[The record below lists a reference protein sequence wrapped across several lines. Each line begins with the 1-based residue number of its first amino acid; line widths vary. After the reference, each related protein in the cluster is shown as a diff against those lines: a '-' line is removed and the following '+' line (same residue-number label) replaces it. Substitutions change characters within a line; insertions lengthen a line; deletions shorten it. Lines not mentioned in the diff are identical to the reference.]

1 MHAMMRGMIKVAVVT
16 AASQCHSAC
25 MHFVVAHVLVT
36 CAQAMPRGLLPPA
49 KAEELYTAAVSWHFN
64 AHAQDAFACVDYGF
78 GDISMHMHRMRMRVL
93 IKGVV
98 ATAPSY
104 IFIVSKCLH
113 PYTSYRIEM
122 FAIRFRLSQLV
133 LLKMTNAEL
142 IRTRITRRWTTFVQL
157 CPNMPAVVTASTH
170 IPIFLSPYLHIFPYA
185 RTQVAEALASLD
197 VKTLI
202 EDVVDAEM
210 TDPENACL
218 ACDPKAEIP
227 VPPACLHREYMCKQ
241 RW

>member
-1 MHAMMRGMIKVAVVT
+1 
-16 AASQCHSAC
+16 
-25 MHFVVAHVLVT
+25 
-36 CAQAMPRGLLPPA
+36 
-49 KAEELYTAAVSWHFN
+49 
-64 AHAQDAFACVDYGF
+64 
-78 GDISMHMHRMRMRVL
+78 
-93 IKGVV
+93 
-98 ATAPSY
+98 
-104 IFIVSKCLH
+104 
-113 PYTSYRIEM
+113 M

-197 VKTLI
+197 VKKLI
-202 EDVVDAEM
+202 DDVADEEM
-210 TDPENACL
+210 TDPETACL
-218 ACDPKAEIP
+218 PCDPLACLEMTDTEIP

>member
-1 MHAMMRGMIKVAVVT
+1 
-16 AASQCHSAC
+16 
-25 MHFVVAHVLVT
+25 
-36 CAQAMPRGLLPPA
+36 
-49 KAEELYTAAVSWHFN
+49 
-64 AHAQDAFACVDYGF
+64 
-78 GDISMHMHRMRMRVL
+78 
-93 IKGVV
+93 
-98 ATAPSY
+98 
-104 IFIVSKCLH
+104 
-113 PYTSYRIEM
+113 M

-197 VKTLI
+197 VKTLM
-202 EDVVDAEM
+202 EDVVDEEM

-218 ACDPKAEIP
+218 PCGPLATEIP
-227 VPPACLHREYMCKQ
+227 VPPACLHVYIVSICASSGGNRCI
-241 RW
+241 